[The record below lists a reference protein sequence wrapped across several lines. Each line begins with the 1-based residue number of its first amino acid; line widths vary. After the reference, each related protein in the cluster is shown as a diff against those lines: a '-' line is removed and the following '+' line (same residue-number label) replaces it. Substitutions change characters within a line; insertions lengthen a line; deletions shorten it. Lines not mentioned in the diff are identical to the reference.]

1 MVAQCRAQQ
10 GCKGHHV
17 ACQCNRPNRTG
28 MIGRSMQK
36 PLTILASLA
45 FTAAL
50 ALPLAAQE
58 TAIADPTTVVATVG
72 DTEITVGHMI
82 VAWAGLP
89 EQYQGLPDDVL
100 FQGILDQLVQQ
111 TALQQQFDGELPKR
125 VALQLENERRS
136 LTAGEAINDIM
147 QSPLDEADVQATYD
161 KDYADVD
168 HAPEFN
174 ASHILVETE
183 EEAIAVQKELAD
195 GAEFAAVAR
204 EKSTG
209 PSGPNGGQL
218 GWFGKGAMVPE
229 FEAAVMTLEIEAVS
243 EPIKTQF
250 GWHVIKLNEKRIQ
263 DVPTLDE
270 VREEVELQI
279 RQIRAQEKI
288 EAVTAVAEVDRSGA
302 EGVDPSVIKQVNVL
316 E

>member
-1 MVAQCRAQQ
+1 
-10 GCKGHHV
+10 
-17 ACQCNRPNRTG
+17 
-28 MIGRSMQK
+28 MQK
-36 PLTILASLA
+36 TLTFLASLA
-45 FTAAL
+45 FTATL
-50 ALPLAAQE
+50 ALPLTAQE
-58 TAIADPTTVVATVG
+58 AANADPSTVVATVG
-72 DTEITVGHMI
+72 GTEITIGHMI
-82 VAWAGLP
+82 VAWASLP

-111 TALQQQFDGELPKR
+111 TALQQQFDGNLPAR

-136 LTAGEAINDIM
+136 LTAGEAVNGIM
-147 QSPLDEADVQATYD
+147 EAPLNETDVQAAYD

-168 HAPEFN
+168 QAPEFN

-183 EEAIAVQKELAD
+183 EEAIAVQQELAD

-229 FEAAVMTLEIEAVS
+229 FEAAVTELEVEAVS
-243 EPIKTQF
+243 DPVKTQF
-250 GWHVIKLNEKRIQ
+250 GWHVIKLNETRAQ
-263 DVPTLDE
+263 NVPPLEE
-270 VREEVELQI
+270 VREEIELQI
-279 RQIRAQEKI
+279 RQIHAQEEI
-288 EAVTAVAEVDRSGA
+288 EAITAAADVDRSGA
-302 EGVDPSVIKQVNVL
+302 EGIAPSVIKQVNVL

>member
-1 MVAQCRAQQ
+1 
-10 GCKGHHV
+10 
-17 ACQCNRPNRTG
+17 
-28 MIGRSMQK
+28 MQK
-36 PLTILASLA
+36 TLTFLASLA
-45 FTAAL
+45 FTATL

-58 TAIADPTTVVATVG
+58 AANADPSTVVATVG
-72 DTEITVGHMI
+72 GTEITIGHMI
-82 VAWAGLP
+82 VAWASLP

-111 TALQQQFDGELPKR
+111 TALQQQFDGNLPAR

-136 LTAGEAINDIM
+136 LTAGEAVNGIM
-147 QSPLDEADVQATYD
+147 EAPLEEADVQAAYD

-168 HAPEFN
+168 QAPEFN

-183 EEAIAVQKELAD
+183 EEAIAVQQELAD

-229 FEAAVMTLEIEAVS
+229 FEAAVTELEVEAVS
-243 EPIKTQF
+243 DPVKTQF
-250 GWHVIKLNEKRIQ
+250 GWHVIKLNETRAQ
-263 DVPTLDE
+263 NVPPLEE
-270 VREEVELQI
+270 VREEIELQI
-279 RQIRAQEKI
+279 RQIHAQEEI
-288 EAVTAVAEVDRSGA
+288 EAITAAADVDRSGA
-302 EGVDPSVIKQVNVL
+302 EGIAPSVIKQVNVL